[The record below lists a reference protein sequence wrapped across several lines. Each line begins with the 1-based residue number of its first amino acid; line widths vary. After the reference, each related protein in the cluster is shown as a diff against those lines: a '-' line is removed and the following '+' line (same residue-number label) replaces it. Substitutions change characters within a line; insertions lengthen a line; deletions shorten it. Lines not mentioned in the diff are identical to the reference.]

1 MKENT
6 LINNDEILASIPG
19 LVGINFDKDKQINVL
34 ETPVKYHKNLDPKRL
49 NTTGKQTYTYRWNG
63 NTFANHYYMTSETI
77 VFIIP
82 DDPNADE
89 SNYRVSTGTSAFWA
103 NRAYEFIGYNRD
115 EYYMLDLVVNKRS
128 ITDIQEVE
136 GDFYMIKEKGV
147 TVDDDDEV
155 SDYIKVASKD
165 YAGVTFIGKRGMFDS
180 LDDGDLIRVH
190 FDATGKIDN
199 YELALDADAE
209 QTRYLPS
216 DSDRDGSS
224 SLVRG
229 FAVKT
234 DAASGNIIIDT
245 EEELCFKADPSQP
258 VLVFDGRN
266 VNVESFSSIEPGDY
280 LGLCLATSAVSQIVV
295 YK

>member
-1 MKENT
+1 M
-6 LINNDEILASIPG
+6 
-19 LVGINFDKDKQINVL
+19 
-34 ETPVKYHKNLDPKRL
+34 
-49 NTTGKQTYTYRWNG
+49 
-63 NTFANHYYMTSETI
+63 
-77 VFIIP
+77 
-82 DDPNADE
+82 
-89 SNYRVSTGTSAFWA
+89 
-103 NRAYEFIGYNRD
+103 
-115 EYYMLDLVVNKRS
+115 
-128 ITDIQEVE
+128 
-136 GDFYMIKEKGV
+136 
-147 TVDDDDEV
+147 
-155 SDYIKVASKD
+155 ASKE